1 MNEEEVRFTEEELN
15 KAREILDVKLKG
27 KMELTLENLKWWLEE
42 E

>member
-1 MNEEEVRFTEEELN
+1 MDEEVRFTQEELD

-27 KMELTLENLKWWLEE
+27 KMELTLENLEWWLEE